1 MQNLAKKLSNRN
13 RQKKFEYF
21 LDYFRPTAQT
31 SILDIGA
38 SEKEYQEN
46 GNILEKRY
54 SYPERIIV
62 LGVDEYKEFCERYP
76 KVRVVTYDGQSKFP
90 FQDKEFDICWSNAV
104 LEHVGER
111 AAQIAFLKEVR
122 RVAHRAFITTPNRF
136 FPFDLHTRTF
146 LIHYL
151 PKKYFDKI
159 LVKMGKE
166 WAAGSYMYL
175 LSLSRL
181 REILREAGISNYKIK
196 KNRFM
201 GFVVNFV
208 VIF

>member
-1 MQNLAKKLSNRN
+1 M
-13 RQKKFEYF
+13 KFECF
-21 LDYFRPTAQT
+21 LDYFRPTAHT

-38 SEKEYQEN
+38 SENEYQEN

-54 SYPERIIV
+54 PYPEKITV
-62 LGVDEYKEFCERYP
+62 LGVDEYKDFIERYP
-76 KVRVVTYDGQSKFP
+76 RVRVVKYTGQGKFP

-111 AAQIAFLKEVR
+111 VAQIAFLKESR
-122 RVAHRAFITTPNRF
+122 RVANRAFITTPNRF
-136 FPFDLHTRTF
+136 FPFELHTRIF
-146 LIHYL
+146 LLQYL

-159 LVKMGKE
+159 LVKMGKK
-166 WAAGSYMYL
+166 WATGSYMHL
-175 LSLSRL
+175 LSLSQL
-181 REILREAGISNYKIK
+181 REILRDAGISSYKIK

-201 GFVVNFV
+201 GFVVDFV